1 MSSNSPISLIIAV
14 YNREKYLA
22 SAIESILAQS
32 YPDFELL
39 IWDDGSTDGSV
50 EIAQKYAAIDK
61 RIKVIAHE
69 HLGLGWTL
77 KKAITTTSGQYFGL
91 VDSDDLLHKDALLET
106 VPVLEGQ
113 AEIGMVYTEYQVM
126 DEIGNVGVKG
136 KRCQIPYSPQRLL
149 IDFMTFH
156 FRLIRRSVYEQVG
169 GVRPEFDT
177 AEDYDLCLR
186 LSEVTQIAQIKKPL
200 YYYRVHKNS
209 ICSEKQR
216 EQIQTTAK
224 AIKQAIQR
232 RGLDDT
238 LELEVQLRPKFYLRH
253 KQQFKEN

>member
-1 MSSNSPISLIIAV
+1 MSSSPLISLVITV
-14 YNREKYLA
+14 YNRERYLA
-22 SAIESILAQS
+22 QTIESVLAQS
-32 YPDFELL
+32 YSNFELL
-39 IWDDGSTDGSV
+39 IWDDGSIDGSV
-50 EIAQKYAAIDK
+50 EIAQKYAATD
-61 RIKVIAHE
+61 RRVRVVAHE
-69 HLGLGWTL
+69 HLGLGWTI
-77 KKAITTTSGQYFGL
+77 KKAIAATSGEYFGL
-91 VDSDDLLHKDALLET
+91 VDSDDLVHKDALLET

-126 DEIGNVGVKG
+126 DEIGNIGVRG

-224 AIKQAIQR
+224 AIEQAIQR

-253 KQQFKEN
+253 KQQHKKN